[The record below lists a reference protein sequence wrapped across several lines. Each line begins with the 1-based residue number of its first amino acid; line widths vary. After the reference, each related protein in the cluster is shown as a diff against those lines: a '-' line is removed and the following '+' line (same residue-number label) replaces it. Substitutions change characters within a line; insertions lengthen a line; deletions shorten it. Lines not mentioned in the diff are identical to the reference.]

1 MTKLQ
6 VQSQNKKISY
16 KTRNSLLLIRRV
28 NIFEKREL
36 SRDSLPGGQ
45 FFVRALVNI
54 MSERFVLLV
63 MLTLAI
69 VLLQL
74 EGAEADGESSP
85 ESVESSSFT
94 KCFRAHATWCPPW
107 QVLVQGRCQAIMKSG
122 LS

>member
-69 VLLQL
+69 ILLQL
-74 EGAEADGESSP
+74 EVAEADGESSS
-85 ESVESSSFT
+85 ESVESSSVMNRIF
-94 KCFRAHATWCPPW
+94 APETWCPPW
-107 QVLVQGRCQAIMKSG
+107 KALVRGRCRAVLKLG
-122 LS
+122 